1 MESQKVQFV
10 GASCGKHGP
19 YTFYKAF
26 KYFRDDKF
34 RILTLGE
41 FFFLK
46 ILKEGP
52 ICIGELQLLW
62 ENSQEHQILASVR
75 LYYLPEHTPA
85 GRENYHG
92 EHEILAFSEK
102 LILRLDDLVSLVY
115 LDHVEWGFGLAL
127 LHEDSVEGEVQ
138 PTDPQTKFFANTQN
152 SGLLMDDVQKE
163 IDVLGEQK
171 TTSTCVKVLS
181 FPQYC
186 RYRTIMKRL
195 ENMADKCLKQQ
206 IICALGGITSK
217 SHNNRIMFCRDT
229 FDDPDLDD
237 LEVRMDHLAPN
248 LKGRPRKKRSSKS
261 DGNGESDSNETSSDI
276 STPSSRVKASK
287 RESALRNGFR
297 FDKDRISKDEQAF
310 LIDLHKFMKKR
321 HTPIDRIP
329 SLGFKQID
337 LWYFYTYAQKLGG
350 YEQITRKRLWKHL
363 YDVLGGNPGSTSA
376 ATCTRRHYEKLLL
389 PYERYAQEE
398 ATRTT
403 VANKQ
408 KRKSE
413 LLAKARAEA
422 KERLQDAQDSD
433 YDYEEEQHHAFKRLK
448 KVSRNTKTVKS
459 LLNNAEKEKSF
470 LEMKTENG
478 ENNIIEKFKIKSE
491 QFGQENK
498 MQQDGNVL
506 KLEKLNGSSASSN
519 DPKQANDSKSIVSQS
534 KLFRADPSQ
543 SSNLVTEAGLLQFDR
558 TRLSQIS
565 GHPNLP
571 GGGLFYPP
579 FIHMGGLHPL
589 SLPVMHQL
597 PASVQQL
604 IHSPLQPAKST
615 PSTDKPANHHNTQR
629 SSSQS
634 SSEQRPS
641 VIQHGHQSKI
651 ATGTK
656 RDSSPAPQKSHQ
668 HGSHISPT
676 YVPGVAAPKAHSG
689 GSSGHLKRSYNSSV
703 PTEAHIPNPQR
714 THPNN
719 RSLLFDFE
727 AAKKPKME
735 TPPAHSNNSSSNSGK
750 LSSVVTSDA
759 DQPCDLSMKTFR
771 RNVHK
776 EDKMRDRNGDFVTD
790 KGSNSPAESPF
801 SVKSLAQS
809 AISSSSS
816 RYASPSLSSRSHLL
830 LDRVHSPDVQANVF
844 SKSSVPS
851 PNIPSVHGNKT
862 VDRPLV
868 PPPAHSN
875 KTSDLSHPSK
885 KTSSTALPSSV
896 PASMHSPT
904 DPSGLL
910 HPAFPN
916 HMVRPQFPQQPYF
929 PSPMQLHQFFE
940 AQIRANAAQAAVYEE
955 MLSHDQRGTYSTMAM
970 PMFLPQ
976 VPLHA
981 QAAKDKSHYAH
992 AK

>member
-26 KYFRDDKF
+26 KYFRDNKF

-102 LILRLDDLVSLVY
+102 LILRLDDLVTLVY

-127 LHEDSVEGEVQ
+127 FHEDNVEGDVK
-138 PTDPQTKFFANTQN
+138 PSDPQTKFFADTRN
-152 SGLLMDDVQKE
+152 SGLIMDDVQKE

-171 TTSTCVKVLS
+171 TSSTCVKVFS

-186 RYRTIMKRL
+186 RYRAIMKRL

-206 IICALGGITSK
+206 IICALGGITSNN
-217 SHNNRIMFCRDT
+217 HNNRIMFCRDT

-276 STPSSRVKASK
+276 STPSSRASK

-321 HTPIDRIP
+321 QTPIDRIP

-337 LWYFYTYAQKLGG
+337 LWYFYTYAKKLGG

-389 PYERYAQEE
+389 PYERYVEE
-398 ATRTT
+398 ESTRTT
-403 VANKQ
+403 VSNKQ

-433 YDYEEEQHHAFKRLK
+433 YDYEEEQNHAMKRKRQPLSLSAEK
-448 KVSRNTKTVKS
+448 VQLWETLRKHKAVERDKMRKVSRNTKTVKS
-459 LLNNAEKEKSF
+459 LLNNAEKEKSY
-470 LEMKTENG
+470 LEMMAENG
-478 ENNIIEKFKIKSE
+478 ENNLTEKIKTE
-491 QFGQENK
+491 KLVQENGK
-498 MQQDGNVL
+498 TDV
-506 KLEKLNGSSASSN
+506 KSEKVNGSSGGSEGLSQDN
-519 DPKQANDSKSIVSQS
+519 KSIVSQS
-534 KLFRADPSQ
+534 KLFRADPLQ
-543 SSNLVTEAGLLQFDR
+543 ANNLEASLLQFDR
-558 TRLSQIS
+558 TRLSQMP
-565 GHPNLP
+565 GHAALP
-571 GGGLFYPP
+571 GGGMFYSP
-579 FIHMGGLHPL
+579 FIPMGGLHPL

-597 PASVQQL
+597 PASMQQL
-604 IHSPLQPAKST
+604 MQTPLQPAKAT
-615 PSTDKPANHHNTQR
+615 VDKSAHHH
-629 SSSQS
+629 SSQKS
-634 SSEQRPS
+634 QSEQRPS
-641 VIQHGHQSKI
+641 VIQHAHQSKT
-651 ATGTK
+651 APGHSSSSK
-656 RDSSPAPQKSHQ
+656 QDSSPAAQKPHPQSSHA
-668 HGSHISPT
+668 SPT
-676 YVPGVAAPKAHSG
+676 YAPGVSAPKAHSG
-689 GSSGHLKRSYNSSV
+689 GSSSLLKRSYTSSSM

-727 AAKKPKME
+727 AAKRPKME
-735 TPPAHSNNSSSNSGK
+735 TPPAHSGNSNKQMSTE
-750 LSSVVTSDA
+750 VE
-759 DQPCDLSMKTFR
+759 QPCDLSMKR
-771 RNVHK
+771 KSVN
-776 EDKMRDRNGDFVTD
+776 DRNGESLMD
-790 KGSNSPAESPF
+790 KGRNSPAASPF

-809 AISSSSS
+809 SISSS
-816 RYASPSLSSRSHLL
+816 RYPSPNMSSRSHLL
-830 LDRVHSPDVQANVF
+830 LDRVHSPDVKANVF
-844 SKSSVPS
+844 SKSSVSSPS
-851 PNIPSVHGNKT
+851 IPPAHGNKST
-862 VDRPLV
+862 DRPLV

-875 KTSDLSHPSK
+875 KTNDLSQSSK
-885 KTSSTALPSSV
+885 KSTTLPHSVPSST

-910 HPAFPN
+910 HPAFHN
-916 HMVRPQFPQQPYF
+916 HMVRPQFQQQPYF

-940 AQIRANAAQAAVYEE
+940 AQIRANAAQAAAYEE
-955 MLSHDQRGTYSTMAM
+955 MLSQDQRGAYSAMGM
-970 PMFLPQ
+970 PMFMPQ
-976 VPLHA
+976 VPLPT
-981 QAAKDKSHYAH
+981 KDKSHYTH

>member
-26 KYFRDDKF
+26 KYFRDNKF

-85 GRENYHG
+85 GRENCHG

-127 LHEDSVEGEVQ
+127 LHEDNVEGEVK
-138 PTDPQTKFFANTQN
+138 PTDPQTKFFADTQN
-152 SGLLMDDVQKE
+152 SGLIMDDVQKE

-181 FPQYC
+181 FAQYC
-186 RYRTIMKRL
+186 RYRAIMKRL

-206 IICALGGITSK
+206 IICALGGITSNN
-217 SHNNRIMFCRDT
+217 HNNRIMFCRDT

-398 ATRTT
+398 VTRST
-403 VANKQ
+403 VSNKQ
-408 KRKSE
+408 KRKAE

-433 YDYEEEQHHAFKRLK
+433 YDYEEEQNHAFKRLK
-448 KVSRNTKTVKS
+448 KVSRNPKTVKS
-459 LLNNAEKEKSF
+459 LLNNAEKEKSYM
-470 LEMKTENG
+470 EMMVDNG
-478 ENNIIEKFKIKSE
+478 ENNLTENFKIKSE
-491 QFGQENK
+491 NVGQENGK
-498 MQQDGNVL
+498 QDV
-506 KLEKLNGSSASSN
+506 KLEKLNGSSAATDSLS
-519 DPKQANDSKSIVSQS
+519 QVSDSKSLVSQS
-534 KLFRADPSQ
+534 KLFRADPTQ
-543 SSNLVTEAGLLQFDR
+543 SNNIVTEAGLLQFDR
-558 TRLSQIS
+558 TRLSQMP
-565 GHPNLP
+565 GHPTLP
-571 GGGLFYPP
+571 GGGMFYSP

-589 SLPVMHQL
+589 SLPVMHQM
-597 PASVQQL
+597 PASMHQL
-604 IHSPLQPAKST
+604 IPSPLQPAKST
-615 PSTDKPANHHNTQR
+615 ADKPAPHHSTQ
-629 SSSQS
+629 SSASRS

-641 VIQHGHQSKI
+641 VIQHVHQSKM
-651 ATGTK
+651 ATGHFSGSK
-656 RDSSPAPQKSHQ
+656 RDTSPAPQKSNQ
-668 HGSHISPT
+668 HGSHVSPT
-676 YVPGVAAPKAHSG
+676 YVAGVTAPKAHSG
-689 GSSGHLKRSYNSSV
+689 GSSSLLKRSYSSSV

-727 AAKKPKME
+727 APKRPKME
-735 TPPAHSNNSSSNSGK
+735 TPPAHSNNSNSSKQG
-750 LSSVVTSDA
+750 SVVSTETE
-759 DQPCDLSMKTFR
+759 QPCDLSMKTSR
-771 RNVHK
+771 KSVNR
-776 EDKMRDRNGDFVTD
+776 DDMLRDRNGDSVVE
-790 KGSNSPAESPF
+790 KGSNSPAAYPF

-809 AISSSSS
+809 SVSSS

-830 LDRVHSPDVQANVF
+830 LDRVHSPDVQASVY
-844 SKSSVPS
+844 SKSSVSS
-851 PNIPSVHGNKT
+851 PNIPPAYGNKSG
-862 VDRPLV
+862 DRPLV

-875 KTSDLSHPSK
+875 KISDISHPSK
-885 KTSSTALPSSV
+885 KSSSLAPALPSSA

-916 HMVRPQFPQQPYF
+916 HMVRPQFPQQQYF

-940 AQIRANAAQAAVYEE
+940 AQIRANAAQAAAYEE
-955 MLSHDQRGTYSTMAM
+955 MLSHDQQGPYSTMAM
-970 PMFLPQ
+970 PMFMPQ

-981 QAAKDKSHYAH
+981 QATKDKSHYAH

>member
-10 GASCGKHGP
+10 GASCGQHGP

-26 KYFRDDKF
+26 KYFRDNKF

-62 ENSQEHQILASVR
+62 ENSQEHQFLASVR

-85 GRENYHG
+85 GRENFHG

-127 LHEDSVEGEVQ
+127 LHEDSVEGDVQ
-138 PTDPQTKFFANTQN
+138 HDDVQTKFFADTQN
-152 SGLLMDDVQKE
+152 SGLVLDDIQKE

-181 FPQYC
+181 YAQYC

-195 ENMADKCLKQQ
+195 ENMADKWLKKQ
-206 IICALGGITSK
+206 IICALGGITS
-217 SHNNRIMFCRDT
+217 HTPNNRIMFCRDT

-237 LEVRMDHLAPN
+237 FEMRMDHLAPN

-261 DGNGESDSNETSSDI
+261 DGNGESDETSSDI

-287 RESALRNGFR
+287 RESALRNGFK

-337 LWYFYTYAQKLGG
+337 LWYFYTYAHKLGG

-389 PYERYAQEE
+389 PYERYAQDET
-398 ATRTT
+398 ATRST
-403 VANKQ
+403 VSNKQ
-408 KRKSE
+408 KRKAE
-413 LLAKARAEA
+413 FLAKARAEA

-433 YDYEEEQHHAFKRLK
+433 YDYEEEQNHAFKRLK
-448 KVSRNTKTVKS
+448 KVSRNPKTVKS
-459 LLNNAEKEKSF
+459 LLNNAEKEKSYIE
-470 LEMKTENG
+470 LKTDNG
-478 ENNIIEKFKIKSE
+478 ENNFTETFDLRSE
-491 QFGQENK
+491 TGGQENGK
-498 MQQDGNVL
+498 LQQDGSVV
-506 KLEKLNGSSASSN
+506 KLEKLNGSSAMSD
-519 DPKQANDSKSIVSQS
+519 DPKQASDGKSLVSQS
-534 KLFRADPSQ
+534 KLFRADPVQ
-543 SSNLVTEAGLLQFDR
+543 SNTLATEADLLQFDR
-558 TRLSQIS
+558 TRLSQMP
-565 GHPNLP
+565 GHHPALP
-571 GGGLFYPP
+571 GGGMFYPP

-589 SLPVMHQL
+589 SLPVMHQM
-597 PASVQQL
+597 PVSMQQL
-604 IHSPLQPAKST
+604 IQSPHQPAKS
-615 PSTDKPANHHNTQR
+615 SAAADKSAYHQNTMR
-629 SSSQS
+629 SGSNSSSSS

-641 VIQHGHQSKI
+641 VIQHGHQSKM
-651 ATGTK
+651 ATAHLSGSK
-656 RDSSPAPQKSHQ
+656 RDTSPAPQKSHH
-668 HGSHISPT
+668 HGSHTSAT
-676 YVPGVAAPKAHSG
+676 YVPGAPAPKAHSG
-689 GSSGHLKRSYNSSV
+689 RSSSLLKRPYNSQV
-703 PTEAHIPNPQR
+703 PSEAHIPNPQR
-714 THPNN
+714 THSNN

-727 AAKKPKME
+727 APKRPKME
-735 TPPAHSNNSSSNSGK
+735 TQPAHSNNSSSSNPG
-750 LSSVVTSDA
+750 SVVSSETE
-759 DQPCDLSMKTFR
+759 QPCDLSMKSFR
-771 RNVHK
+771 RSVHK
-776 EDKMRDRNGDFVTD
+776 EDRFRDRNGDPVAD
-790 KGSNSPAESPF
+790 RGSNSPAESPF

-809 AISSSSS
+809 SISSS
-816 RYASPSLSSRSHLL
+816 RYASPGMSSRSHLL
-830 LDRVHSPDVQANVF
+830 LDRVHSPDVQASVF
-844 SKSSVPS
+844 SQASVSS
-851 PNIPSVHGNKT
+851 PNIPPAHSNSKAG
-862 VDRPLV
+862 DRPLV

-875 KTSDLSHPSK
+875 KTTDNLPSK
-885 KTSSTALPSSV
+885 KSSSSSTAPSLPSTV
-896 PASMHSPT
+896 PA
-904 DPSGLL
+904 DPSGLP
-910 HPAFPN
+910 HPAFPH

-940 AQIRANAAQAAVYEE
+940 AQIRTNAAYEE
-955 MLSHDQRGTYSTMAM
+955 MMTHDQRRQYSAMSM
-970 PMFLPQ
+970 PMFMPQ